1 MHPFEIIYPPN
12 PSKQVYRVRRSKPL
26 VFIGISQ
33 KMTQPTTL
41 QIFRTT
47 AQSSCKE
54 APPSHRGGTNQNP
67 PSRTRSSCCWS
78 LVIFPYVN
86 FSLNTPLSN
95 PKSLQA
101 ISREERLRGR
111 RLVGV
116 RFLMYTSA
124 APLRARSG
132 GVSQNDALRFDVLPV
147 FDVIRIGGPPVLA
160 TCSRPGGGEKANF
173 GVGPIPRDRD
183 DRAPFATRLRA
194 GHPPRAFPHQQPKF
208 AICASAANEATT
220 RVVGGLAFPLI
231 ASREIRN
238 PGGDSSHATPR
249 DGIRECAYQLAFLSS
264 MHLPT

>member
-1 MHPFEIIYPPN
+1 
-12 PSKQVYRVRRSKPL
+12 
-26 VFIGISQ
+26 
-33 KMTQPTTL
+33 
-41 QIFRTT
+41 
-47 AQSSCKE
+47 
-54 APPSHRGGTNQNP
+54 
-67 PSRTRSSCCWS
+67 
-78 LVIFPYVN
+78 
-86 FSLNTPLSN
+86 
-95 PKSLQA
+95 
-101 ISREERLRGR
+101 
-111 RLVGV
+111 
-116 RFLMYTSA
+116 MYTSA

-194 GHPPRAFPHQQPKF
+194 GHPPRAFPHRQPKF
-208 AICASAANEATT
+208 AICASAAKEATT

-264 MHLPT
+264 MHLPTLLFVVSRDEAPDRQFFFVPRLEQVPSSRPLFSHFTSDVPRRSLESEGESTSTKPPSFRKEQEAIDYLSHFVVQTPLLLPSPPPPLFRCCSYSLVRRGPTMPTV